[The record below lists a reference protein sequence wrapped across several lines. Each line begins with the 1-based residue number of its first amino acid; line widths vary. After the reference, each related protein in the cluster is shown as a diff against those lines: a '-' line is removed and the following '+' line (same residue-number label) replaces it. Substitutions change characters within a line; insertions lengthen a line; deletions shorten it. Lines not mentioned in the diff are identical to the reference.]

1 MMKRRYSRNVAGFQ
15 ALKRAG
21 VLPIMGLLLFAATN
35 LAAQGWNGIIPCVT
49 TRLQAEKILGRD
61 PDPDIIGIYHL
72 KKYSVNVHYDR
83 RDLSSPAEDI
93 VSSFVVYLNDAIKLK
108 SYVKKL
114 PNFHKDFLRIELP
127 YSLTH
132 VYEVASYIDGEK
144 GFIIKV
150 QKDENDE
157 EVIYGFEYF
166 CTTEGC
172 DKTDLRSPERK

>member
-1 MMKRRYSRNVAGFQ
+1 MNSRYSRNVAGLQ
-15 ALKRAG
+15 ARNRAS

-35 LAAQGWNGIIPCVT
+35 VMAQGWNGIIPCVT

-72 KKYSVNVHYDR
+72 KKYRVNVHYNRCDS
-83 RDLSSPAEDI
+83 SSPGEDT
-93 VSSFVVYLNDAIKLK
+93 VSQFVVYLNDAIKLK

-114 PNFHKDFLRIELP
+114 PNFPKDFLRTELP

-132 VYEVASYIDGEK
+132 VYGAASYIDGER

-150 QKDENDE
+150 QKDEDDE

-166 CTTEGC
+166 CTTEGS

>member
-1 MMKRRYSRNVAGFQ
+1 MKNRYSRNVPRFQ
-15 ALKRAG
+15 ALNRAG
-21 VLPIMGLLLFAATN
+21 VLPIIGLLLFAGGN
-35 LAAQGWNGIIPCVT
+35 VMAQGWKGIIPCVT
-49 TRLQAEKILGRD
+49 TRLQAERILGRD

-93 VSSFVVYLNDAIKLK
+93 VSSFVVYLNDTLKLK

-114 PNFHKDFLRIELP
+114 PNFHKDFLRTELP

-132 VYEVASYIDGEK
+132 VYGAASYIDGEK

-157 EVIYGFEYF
+157 EVIYGFQYIGTSEE
-166 CTTEGC
+166 CEKPG
-172 DKTDLRSPERK
+172 

>member
-1 MMKRRYSRNVAGFQ
+1 MMKSMYSRNVAGFQ
-15 ALKRAG
+15 ARNRVS

-35 LAAQGWNGIIPCVT
+35 VAAQGWNGIIPCVT

-83 RDLSSPAEDI
+83 RDISSPAEDI
-93 VSSFVVYLNDAIKLK
+93 VSSFVVYLNDTVKLK

-114 PNFHKDFLRIELP
+114 RNFPKDFLRTELP

-132 VYEVASYIDGEK
+132 VYGAASYIDGEK

-150 QKDENDE
+150 QKDEDDE

-166 CTTEGC
+166 GTKEECE
-172 DKTDLRSPERK
+172 S